1 MTVTMQNVDIQFF
14 EVLKSL
20 VKLHSS
26 VVMRQ
31 EEDEKTEKLT
41 PSEAHIK
48 QINAVYDKVPI
59 EEQTFACNASNAA
72 VWEMIKDDTCR
83 NRI

>member
-1 MTVTMQNVDIQFF
+1 MTVTMQNVDMPFL

-20 VKLHSS
+20 VKLHRS

-31 EEDEKTEKLT
+31 EDDVKTEKLT

-48 QINAVYDKVPI
+48 QINAAY
-59 EEQTFACNASNAA
+59 EENF
-72 VWEMIKDDTCR
+72 
-83 NRI
+83 